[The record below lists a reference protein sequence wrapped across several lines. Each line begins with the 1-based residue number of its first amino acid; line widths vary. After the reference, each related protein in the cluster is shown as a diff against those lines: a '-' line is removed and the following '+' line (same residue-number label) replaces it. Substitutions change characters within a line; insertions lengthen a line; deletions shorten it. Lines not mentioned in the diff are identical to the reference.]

1 MAVLDPAHQVNKKK
15 AGVHLDRRSG
25 RCTVRWSS
33 DVTVAAMPRLS
44 VIVPV
49 YNEAANLP
57 RVVERLLAAP
67 CPIEREWIF
76 VDDCSTDG
84 SPQILRELAT
94 RHGLR
99 LFEQPDNCGKGSAVR
114 RGIAEATGDF
124 IMIQDADFEYDP
136 RDVPRLLE
144 PLLADQ
150 ADVVYGSRFRDGAPH
165 VHRTYHYL
173 VNRTLTLL
181 SNATSGIYLTDM
193 ETCYKLFRADLL
205 RAMQLTSNRFGIEV
219 ELTALIA
226 KLPLRVIE
234 LPISYAPR
242 NRLQGKKINW
252 KDGLAA
258 LVHMVRY
265 NYLRPVD
272 QAFVDLPAR
281 YREPRDR

>member
-1 MAVLDPAHQVNKKK
+1 MAK
-15 AGVHLDRRSG
+15 
-25 RCTVRWSS
+25 
-33 DVTVAAMPRLS
+33 LS

-49 YNEAANLP
+49 YNEANHLP
-57 RVVERLLAAP
+57 RVVERLMAAP

-84 SPQILRELAT
+84 SQQILRELAQ
-94 RHGLR
+94 RHPLR
-99 LFEQPDNCGKGSAVR
+99 VFEQPQNGGKGSAVR
-114 RGIAEATGDF
+114 RGIAEASGDF

-136 RDVPRLLE
+136 CDVPRLLE
-144 PLLADQ
+144 PLLEDR
-150 ADVVYGSRFRDGAPH
+150 ADVVYGSRFRDGSAQ

-205 RAMQLTSNRFGIEV
+205 RAMKLSSKRFGIEV

-226 KLPLRVIE
+226 KLPVRVVE

-252 KDGLAA
+252 K
-258 LVHMVRY
+258 
-265 NYLRPVD
+265 
-272 QAFVDLPAR
+272 
-281 YREPRDR
+281 